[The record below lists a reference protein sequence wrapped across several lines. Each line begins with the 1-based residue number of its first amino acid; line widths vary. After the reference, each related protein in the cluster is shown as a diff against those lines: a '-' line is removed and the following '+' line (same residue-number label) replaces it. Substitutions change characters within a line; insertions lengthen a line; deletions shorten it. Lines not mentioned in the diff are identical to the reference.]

1 MFALE
6 LIQFDGAIAFST
18 KNQVVLR
25 VIQWDYSY
33 VLCFEFYMKLL
44 IRIVILHIVCRLE
57 SSLFI
62 LIVLPLLSL
71 GLTNV

>member
-44 IRIVILHIVCRLE
+44 IKALLHIVCRLE

-62 LIVLPLLSL
+62 FIVLPLLSL